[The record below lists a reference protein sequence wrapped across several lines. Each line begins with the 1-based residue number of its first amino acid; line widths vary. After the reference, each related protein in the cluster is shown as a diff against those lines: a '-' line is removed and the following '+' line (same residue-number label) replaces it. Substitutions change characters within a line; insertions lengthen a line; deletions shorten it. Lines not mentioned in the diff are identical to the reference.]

1 MASSLP
7 SSNPLSQAPAC
18 ASHAGC
24 SQPTHEERPAT
35 PVSGHTDSSTR
46 SHHRLDTIGGALSLA
61 CAIHCVALP
70 FILTSL
76 PLLGLSFLAHSVFEL
91 FMIVLAL
98 GLATASFCWGVKV
111 HGQWKILLLIAAAAV
126 LFVTGM
132 LHTGE
137 THSAAPLSGAS
148 HFFHSHAAPNLGH
161 SHGFWSSETSMHWF
175 LIALGGFML
184 ATGHF
189 LNDRLC
195 KSCQAC
201 ADH

>member
-1 MASSLP
+1 
-7 SSNPLSQAPAC
+7 
-18 ASHAGC
+18 
-24 SQPTHEERPAT
+24 
-35 PVSGHTDSSTR
+35 
-46 SHHRLDTIGGALSLA
+46 
-61 CAIHCVALP
+61 
-70 FILTSL
+70 
-76 PLLGLSFLAHSVFEL
+76 
-91 FMIVLAL
+91 MIVLAL
-98 GLATASFCWGVKV
+98 GLATASFCWGAKV

-148 HFFHSHAAPNLGH
+148 HFFHSHAAPNHGH
-161 SHGFWSSETSMHWF
+161 SDGFWSSDTSVHWF
-175 LIALGGFML
+175 LIALGGLML

>member
-1 MASSLP
+1 MARPLP
-7 SSNPLSQAPAC
+7 SSSSLAQVSTC

-24 SQPTHEERPAT
+24 AHPGHEALSVT
-35 PVSGHTDSSTR
+35 PHSGHTDSSTR
-46 SHHRLDTIGGALSLA
+46 THHRLDTLGGALSLA

-91 FMIVLAL
+91 AMIVLAL

-111 HGQWKILLLIAAAAV
+111 HGQWKILLPIAAAAV

-137 THSAAPLSGAS
+137 THSATPLAGTS
-148 HFFHSHAAPNLGH
+148 HFFHSLSAPSDGH
-161 SHGFWSSETSMHWF
+161 SGGFWSSETSLHWF
-175 LIALGGFML
+175 LIAVGGLML
-184 ATGHF
+184 AAGHF

-195 KSCQAC
+195 RSCRSC
-201 ADH
+201 AHD